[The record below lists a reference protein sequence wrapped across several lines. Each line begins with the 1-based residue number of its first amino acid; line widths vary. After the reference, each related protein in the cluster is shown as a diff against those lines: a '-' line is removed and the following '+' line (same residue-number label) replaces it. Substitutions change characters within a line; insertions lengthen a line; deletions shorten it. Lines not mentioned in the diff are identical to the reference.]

1 MVPRQLGEQLLEL
14 EADIRQMYEK
24 HKEAESERKEMAD
37 VDIRQMYEKHKKEA
51 ESEQKEVDLT
61 NLRGEVPAQKD
72 EDKRAEV
79 VIDLVD
85 DLDVKEEEEVKVEVE
100 MNQVGD
106 AEEVEMAEKGEGEMA
121 EKGKGEM
128 AEKEQGGGDLD
139 NLTPLVQEESKGESK
154 KDIKVENI
162 EGAGKD
168 LRKTEKCDICEKVFK
183 RKCELERHK
192 VMHSKVYLAPSC
204 PFCGKLLKGSI
215 KRHILSNHPDRKDE
229 VLFFASFIS
238 L

>member
-24 HKEAESERKEMAD
+24 HKK
-37 VDIRQMYEKHKKEA
+37 
-51 ESEQKEVDLT
+51 EQKEVDLT

-121 EKGKGEM
+121 EK
-128 AEKEQGGGDLD
+128 EQGGGDLD

-168 LRKTEKCDICEKVFK
+168 LRKTEKCDTCEKVFK

>member
-106 AEEVEMAEKGEGEMA
+106 AEELGMAEKGE
-121 EKGKGEM
+121 GEM

-162 EGAGKD
+162 EGGGKD

-229 VLFFASFIS
+229 VLFLPLFYFS
-238 L
+238 LN